1 MSNRLDKFEMQQRN
15 MFTRIKKEPEKNK
28 THWDILLDEMKWME
42 GDFETE
48 RRKKRKLGINY
59 AKAAKKHI
67 NSKQTEELKNIKRQ

>member
-42 GDFETE
+42 GDF
-48 RRKKRKLGINY
+48 
-59 AKAAKKHI
+59 
-67 NSKQTEELKNIKRQ
+67 